1 MCAFLQSYLSRLPP
15 PRASSAMM
23 RARGLLRAR
32 TAVAAACPAFAA
44 ARPAFAGVPACRAAS
59 VGAASVPAVCL
70 PSASRPHLFRRDPA
84 FALRITGGQGKPTR
98 ERGRPVRLGMVTV
111 GRYWP
116 FATHWAVQ
124 VQDTWYEVGGA
135 SKEDTHS
142 SMVIVASQG
151 QRSSKGADPS
161 RFGHVGYSR
170 RSDEETAVF
179 VEEWKAR
186 NPSYSFTE
194 ENCQVLP

>member
-1 MCAFLQSYLSRLPP
+1 
-15 PRASSAMM
+15 M

-59 VGAASVPAVCL
+59 VGAASMPAVGL
-70 PSASRPHLFRRDPA
+70 PSAGRPQLFTRDPA
-84 FALRITGGQGKPTR
+84 FALRLTGGHGKPTR
-98 ERGRPVRLGMVTV
+98 ERGWPVRLGMVTV

-135 SKEDTHS
+135 SKED
-142 SMVIVASQG
+142 IVLHALAEL
-151 QRSSKGADPS
+151 RL
-161 RFGHVGYSR
+161 
-170 RSDEETAVF
+170 
-179 VEEWKAR
+179 AR
-186 NPSYSFTE
+186 
-194 ENCQVLP
+194 